1 MHFSVLTARTVADVT
16 TLVSKFLI
24 LHKAALC
31 AHVDKHQLYGR
42 CRIRIAIPYGYLQ
55 NCFHY
60 LSLAALNFARR
71 QSMQRMACC
80 ITSLGFCPLSVC
92 NGSVT
97 AFLLAFATPRSA
109 LQHVFFAVLV
119 VAVAA
124 PLVPPTCV
132 MPVTTVHCHFCRGGL
147 HSNSFTTA
155 RAQEVPYQ
163 SDFIFIKNATKIIN
177 SSKRIVL
184 IFEQRSLDLS
194 CCGRWFAFRA

>member
-1 MHFSVLTARTVADVT
+1 MHFSDLAARTVADVT

-31 AHVDKHQLYGR
+31 ANVDKHQLYGR
-42 CRIRIAIPYGYLQ
+42 CRIRIVIPSEL
-55 NCFHY
+55 
-60 LSLAALNFARR
+60 LSLSFSCSIELCASAHGL
-71 QSMQRMACC
+71 
-80 ITSLGFCPLSVC
+80 LHHVVGFRFWFSPLSVC

-109 LQHVFFAVLV
+109 LQHDFFAVLV

-124 PLVPPTCV
+124 PLVPPNCV
-132 MPVTTVHCHFCRGGL
+132 MPVITVHCHFSRGGL

-177 SSKRIVL
+177 SSKGIVL
-184 IFEQRSLDLS
+184 IVEQRSLDLS